1 MADITSNHLL
11 PGETPAEYVARKR
24 RQLHE
29 QAKQMEHL
37 EKMQEFRRDL
47 AQIQVSLDAR
57 GSRVN
62 SE

>member
-1 MADITSNHLL
+1 MADIPSTDLL
-11 PGETPAEYVARKR
+11 PGETPSEYLTRKR

>member
-1 MADITSNHLL
+1 MADITSNDLL
-11 PGETPAEYVARKR
+11 PGETPSEYLTRKR

-29 QAKQMEHL
+29 QGKQMEHL